1 MRCVAELRKRP
12 IASRGSR
19 ITIERLQ
26 RMPDLS
32 RVEAEPLIAL
42 KKILRGDIELKARK
56 NHAGY
61 LQAILRPEDDLG
73 ATVPGMTI
81 EVETKAPLLVD
92 ACRTTAT
99 LFVLRQG
106 VKWRVHQIE
115 VQPPHKRTHNGVGGA
130 LYGPHAHRGDATLPL
145 EDVTLSCQTP
155 LDEFFAVFCER
166 SNISFDGSI
175 YIS

>member
-1 MRCVAELRKRP
+1 MQRTVNREP
-12 IASRGSR
+12 GIAYDNL
-19 ITIERLQ
+19 TIEA
-26 RMPDLS
+26 MPDLS
-32 RVEAEPLIAL
+32 RAEAERLIAM
-42 KKILRGDIELKARK
+42 KKILRGDVELKARK

-61 LQAILRPEDDLG
+61 LLAILRPEDDLG
-73 ATVPGMTI
+73 ATLPGMTVEI
-81 EVETKAPLLVD
+81 ETKAPLIID

-115 VQPPHKRTHNGVGGA
+115 VQPTHKRSHNAPGGP
-130 LYGPHAHRGDATLPL
+130 LYGPHEHRGDETLAL

-155 LDEFFAVFCER
+155 LEEFFAVFCKR

-175 YIS
+175 YTS

>member
-1 MRCVAELRKRP
+1 
-12 IASRGSR
+12 
-19 ITIERLQ
+19 
-26 RMPDLS
+26 MPDLS
-32 RVEAEPLIAL
+32 RAEAEPLIAI
-42 KKILRGDIELKARK
+42 KKVLHGDIELKARK

-61 LQAILRPEDDLG
+61 LLAMLRPEDELG
-73 ATVPGMTI
+73 ATLPGMTI
-81 EVETKAPLLVD
+81 ELETKAALLVD

-115 VQPPHKRTHNGVGGA
+115 VQPSHKRSHNSPSGP
-130 LYGPHAHRGDATLPL
+130 LYGPHEHRGDATLPL

-155 LDEFFAVFCER
+155 LDELFAVFCKR

-175 YIS
+175 LIS